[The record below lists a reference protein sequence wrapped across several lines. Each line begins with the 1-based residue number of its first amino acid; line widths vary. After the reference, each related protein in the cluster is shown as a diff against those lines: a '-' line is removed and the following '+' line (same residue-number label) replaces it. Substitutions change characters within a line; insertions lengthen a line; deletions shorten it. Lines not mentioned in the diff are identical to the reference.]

1 METYYRVMELRYWL
15 AIFLGWAL
23 LSLPVDGAAA
33 QTPKVPEAS
42 LPASTPPDSVRSPDA
57 PLPDAHALLLD
68 VERNDKRLEALRRDY
83 TYHVHMR
90 QEQLNKDGSAKKTEI
105 TDSESLTIDGVRVN
119 RVVARNGIALT
130 PEEQQKE
137 NERVDK
143 DVARAKE
150 RVSKAASKGEET
162 DDRGD
167 TVLSAGRILE
177 LGRFSNERRVMW
189 RGRPTIVLDYAG
201 DPGAKTHSAVEKVVK
216 DLVGTVWIDEA
227 DHVLVR
233 GEGHFLNDFKIG
245 GGLLA
250 DVHKG
255 SSFDFEATRVEDGA
269 WLPATINGQ
278 GSVRVLL
285 LAGLNGR
292 MNLVT
297 SDYKRF
303 RTSARILPG
312 QSKVDSQGNPTPT
325 LSSPGPVV
333 PPADPAPSPQR

>member
-1 METYYRVMELRYWL
+1 MAR
-15 AIFLGWAL
+15 AISLGMAL
-23 LSLPVDGAAA
+23 LVSV
-33 QTPKVPEAS
+33 AS
-42 LPASTPPDSVRSPDA
+42 VAGGQAPSAPGVTPPVSDAANAMSA
-57 PLPDAHALLLD
+57 PLPDARALLLD
-68 VERNDKRLEALRRDY
+68 VERNDKRLEVLRRDY
-83 TYHVHMR
+83 TYHVHM
-90 QEQLNKDGSAKKTEI
+90 QQQQLNKDGTAKKTEI
-105 TDSESLTIDGVRVN
+105 TDSESLTTDGVRVN
-119 RVVARNGIALT
+119 RVVARDGVPLT
-130 PEEQQKE
+130 PDEQAKE

-177 LGRFSNERRVMW
+177 LGKFSNERRVLW
-189 RGRPTIVLDYAG
+189 HGRPTIVLDYAG
-201 DPGAKTHSAVEKVVK
+201 DPGAKTHSAVENVVK
-216 DLVGTVWIDEA
+216 DLVGTVWVDEA

-250 DVHKG
+250 DVRKG

-285 LAGLNGR
+285 LAGFNGR
-292 MNLVT
+292 MNLAT
-297 SDYKRF
+297 SNYKRY
-303 RTSARILPG
+303 RTSSRILPG
-312 QSKVDSQGNPTPT
+312 QSKVDDQGNAVPTV
-325 LSSPGPVV
+325 SAPGPAV
-333 PPADPAPSPQR
+333 PPVNPAAAPQH

>member
-1 METYYRVMELRYWL
+1 MARGSWL
-15 AIFLGWAL
+15 AISLGWPL
-23 LSLPVDGAAA
+23 LLGAASGQGA
-33 QTPKVPEAS
+33 QTPTVPGAS
-42 LPASTPPDSVRSPDA
+42 SPNLDPPGSVLSA
-57 PLPDAHALLLD
+57 TAHLPDARALLLD

-105 TDSESLTIDGVRVN
+105 TDSESLTINGVRVN

-130 PEEQQKE
+130 PGEQEKE

-143 DVARAKE
+143 DVARARE
-150 RVSKAASKGEET
+150 RVAKAAGKGEET

-177 LGRFSNERRVMW
+177 LGRFSNERRVLW
-189 RGRPTIVLDYAG
+189 HGRPTIVLDYAG
-201 DPGAKTHSAVEKVVK
+201 DPGAKTHSAVENVVK

-250 DVHKG
+250 DVRKG

-285 LAGLNGR
+285 LAGFNGR
-292 MNLVT
+292 MNVAT

-303 RTSARILPG
+303 RTSSRILPG
-312 QSKVDSQGNPTPT
+312 ESKVDSQGNPIPT
-325 LSSPGPVV
+325 LSSPGPVA
-333 PPADPAPSPQR
+333 PPADSAPKPQR

>member
-1 METYYRVMELRYWL
+1 MSGAV
-15 AIFLGWAL
+15 L
-23 LSLPVDGAAA
+23 LSGVLSDACAQAGSAPGANA
-33 QTPKVPEAS
+33 PISDAS
-42 LPASTPPDSVRSPDA
+42 RAGACLDA
-57 PLPDAHALLLD
+57 PLPEAHALLLD

-105 TDSESLTIDGVRVN
+105 TDSESLTIEGVRVN

-130 PEEQQKE
+130 PQEQEKE

-150 RVSKAASKGEET
+150 RVAKAASKGEET

-177 LGRFSNERRVMW
+177 LGRFSDERRVMW
-189 RGRPTIVLDYAG
+189 HGRPTIVLDYAG
-201 DPGAKTHSAVEKVVK
+201 DPGAKTRTAVENVVK

-250 DVHKG
+250 DVRKG

-285 LAGLNGR
+285 VAGFNGR
-292 MNLVT
+292 MNLAT
-297 SDYKRF
+297 SDYRRF
-303 RTSARILPG
+303 RTSSRILPG
-312 QSKVDSQGNPTPT
+312 ETRVDSEGNRAPT
-325 LSSPGPVV
+325 LPASGPAV
-333 PPADPAPSPQR
+333 PPADPQPKPQ

>member
-1 METYYRVMELRYWL
+1 MARRSVRLL
-15 AIFLGWAL
+15 ALMLGTGSAL
-23 LSLPVDGAAA
+23 HA
-33 QTPKVPEAS
+33 QSASVP
-42 LPASTPPDSVRSPDA
+42 DVRSPALAAANAVDA
-57 PLPDAHALLLD
+57 PLPDARALLLD

-83 TYHVHMR
+83 TYHVHM
-90 QEQLNKDGSAKKTEI
+90 QQTQLNKDGSPKKTEI

-130 PEEQQKE
+130 PDEQAKE
-137 NERVDK
+137 NEKLDK

-167 TVLSAGRILE
+167 TVLSAARILE
-177 LGRFSNERRVMW
+177 LGRFSNERRVAW
-189 RGRPTIVLDYAG
+189 HGRPTIVLDYAG
-201 DPGAKTHSAVEKVVK
+201 DPDAKTHSAVENIVK
-216 DLVGTVWIDEA
+216 DLVGTVWVDET

-245 GGLLA
+245 GGLVA

-255 SSFDFEATRVEDGA
+255 SSFDFEATRVGDGA

-285 LAGLNGR
+285 LAGFSGR
-292 MNLVT
+292 MNLTT

-303 RTSARILPG
+303 HTSARILPG
-312 QSKVDSQGNPTPT
+312 EREVDKKGDAVPSVST
-325 LSSPGPVV
+325 PGPAV
-333 PPADPAPSPQR
+333 PPDDPVHASPPSSQAPQR